1 MTDRIQLADPR
12 APLAAGVLAGIAGL
26 LVFLALHHLWI
37 RPIWFI
43 LAPGLVVAVL
53 GGLAIGWAYAEIRVG
68 LPSRPWTHLAFLCL
82 VGVTLA
88 PALIAAE
95 LRPALFDVDT
105 GDLAPGGSVRGV
117 AEHFV
122 IELLLSAA
130 IVGALA
136 GRLLGRTRRAAF
148 ATALAGFVFALGPG
162 HNIPLLGGTPGAAK
176 GAMLLAAIAAI
187 STVVLVESQA
197 WLSRRGRPDATSRPA
212 VRSFSTHP

>member
-1 MTDRIQLADPR
+1 MTAASRLVAVTDRIQLADPR
-12 APLAAGVLAGIAGL
+12 ASLAAGVLAGIAGL

-53 GGLAIGWAYAEIRVG
+53 GGLAIGWAYAEIRLG

-82 VGVTLA
+82 VGATLA

-136 GRLLGRTRRAAF
+136 GRLLGRTQASRVRDGARGVRLRTRPGPQHPAAGRH
-148 ATALAGFVFALGPG
+148 AGSREGRD
-162 HNIPLLGGTPGAAK
+162 AA
-176 GAMLLAAIAAI
+176 GCDRCDLH
-187 STVVLVESQA
+187 
-197 WLSRRGRPDATSRPA
+197 GRPRGEPGVALTSRSA
-212 VRSFSTHP
+212 